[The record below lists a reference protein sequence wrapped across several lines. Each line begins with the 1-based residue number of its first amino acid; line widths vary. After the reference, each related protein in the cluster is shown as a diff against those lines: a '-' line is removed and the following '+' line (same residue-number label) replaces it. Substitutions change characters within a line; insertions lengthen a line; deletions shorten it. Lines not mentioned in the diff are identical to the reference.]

1 MCEYCE
7 KGKGICKGNRKELGI
22 ELHSGSGHLTAYGT
36 NTYNCDISVQCK
48 INYCPM
54 CGRKLVKELKDM
66 NKTIE
71 NIAILICVTII
82 WVALL
87 IAITVTS
94 RDDEKIKYL
103 EQSLNEQIEEKQVY
117 MNMLE
122 EERSNT

>member
-1 MCEYCE
+1 
-7 KGKGICKGNRKELGI
+7 
-22 ELHSGSGHLTAYGT
+22 
-36 NTYNCDISVQCK
+36 
-48 INYCPM
+48 
-54 CGRKLVKELKDM
+54 M

-87 IAITVTS
+87 ITITVTS
-94 RDDEKIKYL
+94 RDNEKIKLL

-122 EERSNT
+122 EERSK

>member
-1 MCEYCE
+1 
-7 KGKGICKGNRKELGI
+7 
-22 ELHSGSGHLTAYGT
+22 
-36 NTYNCDISVQCK
+36 
-48 INYCPM
+48 
-54 CGRKLVKELKDM
+54 M

-87 IAITVTS
+87 ITITVTS
-94 RDDEKIKYL
+94 RDDEKIKLL

-122 EERSNT
+122 EERSK